1 MGHTIAIMN
10 ASLCIVSLNGIA
22 GNFLVTKK
30 LTKKLRQVIPKGLI
44 NLQAERKKKKKKAK
58 QKTKLIF
65 CLCIHCGRVWG
76 GSHTGTL
83 HYKVFT
89 EDLNQIE
96 VLKCQ

>member
-44 NLQAERKKKKKKAK
+44 NLQAEGKKKKKK
-58 QKTKLIF
+58 
-65 CLCIHCGRVWG
+65 V
-76 GSHTGTL
+76 
-83 HYKVFT
+83 
-89 EDLNQIE
+89 
-96 VLKCQ
+96 